1 MPDVSATLVAQA
13 TSHVAD
19 MLAHSLQH
27 TTGHAAV
34 VVYDVRCELADILAQ
49 AYREKLPK
57 AAHLAFDEVPAEV
70 LLAAFAALRAGDLV
84 VLVQSTSFRIESFRI
99 RVELYKR
106 GIKVIEHAN
115 LARMAPAEVA
125 IYIDSLAYDAA
136 YYRGTGNALKAMLDA
151 GQRVVVQG
159 GGGTLVYEGGLEPAK
174 LNTGDYAATNNVGSM
189 FPIGEVFTEARDLER
204 VSGRVMIYAYA
215 DLEFFMHAASPPIEL
230 IIERGRVVDA
240 IHATP
245 GFDAVLRAIAL
256 GEGGEVWV
264 RELGF
269 GLNRS
274 FSPQRMVR
282 DVGAFE
288 RVVGIHLSLGAK
300 HGVYKKPG
308 LRHKDAHYHVD
319 VFPITER
326 VFIDDAV
333 VFADGAWRAR

>member
-1 MPDVSATLVAQA
+1 MPNARAVLVAQA

-19 MLAHSLQH
+19 MLAISLQH
-27 TTGHAAV
+27 TAAHAAV
-34 VVYDVRCELADILAQ
+34 VVYDTQCELAAIMAQ
-49 AYREKLPK
+49 AYHAALPD
-57 AAHLAFDEVPAEV
+57 AAHLSFDDAAPAE
-70 LLAAFAALRAGDLV
+70 LLAAFAALHAGDLV

-115 LARMAPAEVA
+115 LARMAPDEVA
-125 IYIDSLAYDAA
+125 IYIDALAYDAP
-136 YYRGTGNALKAMLDA
+136 YYRGVGGALKAKLDA

-159 GGGTLVYEGGLEPAK
+159 GGATLTYDGGFEAAK
-174 LNTGDYAATNNVGSM
+174 LNTGDYSATNNIGSM
-189 FPIGEVFTEARDLER
+189 FPIGEVFTEARDLEQ
-204 VSGRVMIYAYA
+204 VSGRVMIYAFA
-215 DLEFFMHAASPPIEL
+215 DLEFYMHAASPPIAL
-230 IIERGRVVDA
+230 IIERGRVVGA
-240 IHATP
+240 ENSTP
-245 GFDAVLRAIAL
+245 AFDEVLRTIAL

-264 RELGF
+264 RELGM

-274 FSPQRMVR
+274 FSRERMVR

-288 RVVGIHLSLGAK
+288 RVCGVHLSLGAK

-326 VFIDDAV
+326 VVIDDAV
-333 VFADGAWRAR
+333 VFTNGGWHA